1 MASKITPANLRVTV
15 TETISLNG
23 NALGGTNTLNLS
35 GITNVNKC
43 IVDCLHSAETA
54 LVGFVG
60 GIEGDLAK
68 SYAAGQF
75 DQDNVK
81 YFRITNLDDANYVL
95 LTFRNSGSTN
105 AAETAI
111 KLDAGCTFIYGV
123 GITGAVVGTERTMT
137 SLNAAISVAT
147 DTNLNNLIDVV
158 GIANT
163 ATVNLEIFVAS
174 I

>member
-1 MASKITPANLRVTV
+1 MASKITPAALTVTV
-15 TETISLNG
+15 TETINLNG
-23 NALGGTNTLNLS
+23 NAMGGTNTLSLS

-95 LTFRNSGSTN
+95 LTFKNSQVGDGS
-105 AAETAI
+105 AKHETAI

-123 GITGAVVGTERTMT
+123 GITGAVVGTERTMSLSLKT
-137 SLNAAISVAT
+137 SYQRFGLT
-147 DTNLNNLIDVV
+147 LIQCQKP
-158 GIANT
+158 
-163 ATVNLEIFVAS
+163 
-174 I
+174 